1 MQISQVVE
9 LENGAV
15 KFEGNLSSKEVGFLV
30 EWAVNNL
37 IAQGIMPYVIEEGST
52 TMQDWDGQ
60 TQ

>member
-9 LENGAV
+9 LEDGAV
-15 KFEGNLSSKEVGFLV
+15 KFEGNLSPKEVGFLV

-37 IAQGIMPYVIEEGST
+37 IAQGILPYVIEEGNT
-52 TMQDWDGQ
+52 TLQEWDGT